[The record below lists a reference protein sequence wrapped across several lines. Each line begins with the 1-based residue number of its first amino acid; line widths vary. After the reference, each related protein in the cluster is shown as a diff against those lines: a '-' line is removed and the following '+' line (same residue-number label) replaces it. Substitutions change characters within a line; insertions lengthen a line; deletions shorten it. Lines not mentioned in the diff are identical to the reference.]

1 MLAEEEFAML
11 NKLYVEVAQF
21 GDSLQGVVQTDTRS
35 IPGRSVMGE
44 FSAKTKQTSFIWRIN
59 DSKEYSNRIHTESQY
74 TIILI
79 IISVL

>member
-1 MLAEEEFAML
+1 MLAEEEFALL

-44 FSAKTKQTSFIWRIN
+44 FSAKTKQTSFI
-59 DSKEYSNRIHTESQY
+59 
-74 TIILI
+74 
-79 IISVL
+79 